1 MPKTHKH
8 ETSLVELFT
17 VNHQV
22 MATVEIFGETGIYD
36 IEGIENMIQ
45 NKANNYDVAAL
56 RKILE
61 AMQAGDIDD
70 LPEMN
75 RDHISGQGT
84 LF

>member
-1 MPKTHKH
+1 MPKTGNNGA
-8 ETSLVELFT
+8 TLVELFT

-22 MATVEIFGETGIYD
+22 MATVEILGETGIYD
-36 IEGIENMIQ
+36 IEGIKYLIQ
-45 NKANNYDVAAL
+45 NKAHNYDVAAL
-56 RKILE
+56 RKILA